1 MKHFVVN
8 LFKTPM
14 FLIFAI
20 ITLIYALPALGKQ
33 AELSRYAVVTAIGI
47 DNVEEENLENPE
59 NKFEVSLLTFIPIA
73 EQTFTETY
81 KVISA
86 QGRSISEAMDLA
98 GLHIGRE
105 IGLSHVKSVIMNTDL
120 LKDDVSKFLDYLP
133 RSKNMAASTK
143 LLATDSKAKDF
154 LNAVQKLNSE
164 SSIKVSEVIN
174 FNTNY
179 IYSSDSSFET
189 FFKGMFGPT
198 KVSLVPFL
206 TINDTE
212 GGISV
217 ASGGEQSGG
226 QESSNGGGQNSS
238 TTSGQNEEIVNS
250 GDTLIFKDGKLK
262 TMLTGFD
269 MKKINLVRGD
279 YTTGSIEVKDYTDK
293 IFDHANLI
301 FEIFDKSVQ
310 YKVKYENGNPIFYI
324 NAQMTLA
331 LSEVENGD
339 GMVEKNVEFFV
350 VDQKCINALENKIRR
365 SVADAIGIMR
375 DNQTDIVDFYTFMH
389 NSDKKAF
396 NNFLDSLEDREDYLN
411 RIVFK
416 IGVDI
421 LSK

>member
-14 FLIFAI
+14 FLVFAL
-20 ITLIYALPALGKQ
+20 ITLIYAMPALGKQ

-47 DNVEEENLENPE
+47 DSVDEENSE

-81 KVISA
+81 KVISS
-86 QGRSISEAMDLA
+86 QGRSVSEAMDLA

-105 IGLSHVKSVIMNTDL
+105 IGLSHVKSVIMNTEL
-120 LKDDVSKFLDYLP
+120 LKEDVSKFLDYLS

-143 LLATDSKAKDF
+143 LMATDSKAKDF
-154 LNAVQKLNSE
+154 LNAVQKLDSE
-164 SSIKVSEVIN
+164 SSIKISEVIN
-174 FNTNY
+174 FNSDY

-206 TINDTE
+206 SINDTE

-250 GDTLIFKDGKLK
+250 GDTLIFKDGKVK
-262 TMLTGFD
+262 TMLTGLD
-269 MKKINLVRGD
+269 MKKINLIRGD
-279 YTTGSIEVKDYTDK
+279 YTTGSIEIKDYTDE
-293 IFDHANLI
+293 IFDHAKLI
-301 FEIFDKSVQ
+301 FEIFGKSIQ
-310 YKVKYENGNPIFYI
+310 YKVKYENGIPIFYI
-324 NAQMTLA
+324 NTQMTLA
-331 LSEVENGD
+331 LSEVENEK
-339 GMVEKNVEFFV
+339 GMVERNVEFFV
-350 VDQKCINALENKIRR
+350 IDQKCVNALENKIRR
-365 SVADAIGIMR
+365 SIADALEIMR
-375 DNQTDIVDFYTFMH
+375 DNQTDIVDFYTFMN

-396 NNFLDSLEDREDYLN
+396 NNFLDSLEDRDDYLN
-411 RIVFK
+411 KIVFK

>member
-1 MKHFVVN
+1 
-8 LFKTPM
+8 
-14 FLIFAI
+14 
-20 ITLIYALPALGKQ
+20 
-33 AELSRYAVVTAIGI
+33 
-47 DNVEEENLENPE
+47 
-59 NKFEVSLLTFIPIA
+59 
-73 EQTFTETY
+73 
-81 KVISA
+81 
-86 QGRSISEAMDLA
+86 
-98 GLHIGRE
+98 
-105 IGLSHVKSVIMNTDL
+105 
-120 LKDDVSKFLDYLP
+120 
-133 RSKNMAASTK
+133 
-143 LLATDSKAKDF
+143 
-154 LNAVQKLNSE
+154 
-164 SSIKVSEVIN
+164 
-174 FNTNY
+174 
-179 IYSSDSSFET
+179 
-189 FFKGMFGPT
+189 MFGPT